1 MQTHTFSRPC
11 SSCIAI
17 FASALL
23 AAQALAAREGA
34 SKSVDPPNVTPA
46 PVYDPNAPIAW
57 DEATRA
63 EAHFKKP
70 SYLKVSVWAAE
81 PQLVN
86 PVAMTVDDHN
96 RIWIAE
102 SNRFRGGGV
111 LDIRNFYGWVVEDLA
126 CRTVEDRAALV
137 KRIWPDHWKELAV
150 NPERVRM
157 LQDSS
162 GGGRCDRVSI
172 FADGYH
178 QLVDGIAS
186 GVLVRKGDVYF
197 ANIPSL
203 YLLRDTKGTGAADKQ
218 EILSTGYGVHNSL
231 EGHDLH
237 GLRFGPDGKLYFS
250 MGDRGFNVKTR
261 EDKHLYYPDE
271 GAVLRCDPD
280 GANLEVFAR
289 GLRNP
294 QKLCFDDHGNL
305 FTGDNNSDHGDPAKW
320 FYVVEGADC
329 GWRIGYQ
336 HILRPKATGALL
348 LEDIMAVEKNSS
360 VYYNTP
366 PIAHIANGPSGCTY
380 YPGTGMPES
389 FNEHF
394 LLCDFKGGTL
404 NSGILSFTMKPRGA
418 SFEMEERQRYL
429 WQILPTDC
437 EFATDGGFFVAD
449 WINGWERPNR
459 GRIYRFYNET
469 AAKKP
474 VVGEV
479 KRLLDEGFEKI
490 DARTL
495 GWLLGHADQRV
506 RLEAQ
511 YELAERGE
519 ELILTLEARG
529 GQAWK
534 DIPGFNHARQEL
546 ARLHAV
552 WGLGQIARKKPEVMK
567 EVVPLLEDNDEEVR
581 AQAAKVLGDAHE
593 MLAYVGLIKLL
604 NDQKPRVQFFAAQA
618 LGKLGEKSAA
628 PALIDLLARN
638 ADKDAYIRHTAVF
651 ALANLGDREAL
662 TTRAHDESAS
672 VRLGIVEVMR
682 RLAMPEVTQFLAD
695 SDPRIVAEA
704 ARAIN
709 DVPIEGARA
718 VLAKVIDDPKL
729 IAEAAREGK
738 AVPLPKGDPK
748 PEDQD
753 WPDEAR
759 PPKLAEP
766 VLRRAINA
774 NFRLGA
780 AENAAAV
787 AKLAANSQASELL
800 RIEAIEALE
809 EWDEPSIRDHVTGL
823 VWPLPQ
829 KTRDATLAADA
840 ARPVLA
846 GIVKAGPEP
855 VRIAGLELAEKVGL
869 EPLDTAYDI
878 VADVQSPA
886 DVRAA
891 ALKVLAAHHSPKL
904 SEALRIGLLDAK
916 APALRREA
924 IRLQT
929 TQPDAVARLGEILG
943 QASPSDQ
950 QAVFGALAK
959 ISGNAT
965 DAILSAWMDKLL
977 AGSVPAASRLD
988 LLEAA
993 RHGKS
998 PALAQKIKQ
1007 FDAARKPD
1015 DTIGQYREC
1024 LEGGDAKSGRT
1035 IFFEKAEVGC
1045 VRCHSVGKE
1054 GSSSVG
1060 PNLGDVGKRQ
1070 PREYILESIVA
1081 PNAKIAPGFESAG
1094 VKLKDGR
1101 FLVGVVKD
1109 ETESSFKLD
1118 TGSDQGV
1125 VAINKADVVNRK
1137 PAPSP
1142 MPEDV
1147 SKALS
1152 KRELRDLVEFLSNQ
1166 RG

>member
-1 MQTHTFSRPC
+1 LG
-11 SSCIAI
+11 
-17 FASALL
+17 ALM
-23 AAQALAAREGA
+23 AGRAALAAREEA
-34 SKSVDPPNVTPA
+34 SKAVDPPQVTPA

-57 DEATRA
+57 EEATRA

-81 PQLVN
+81 PQVVN
-86 PVAMTVDDHN
+86 AVAMTVDEHN

-102 SNRFRGGGV
+102 SNRFGGGGV
-111 LDIRNFYGWVVEDLA
+111 LDVRNFYGWVVEDLA
-126 CRTVEDRAALV
+126 CRTVEDRAELV
-137 KRIWPDHWKELAV
+137 KRIWPEHWKELAV
-150 NPERVRM
+150 NPERLRM

-203 YLLRDTKGTGAADKQ
+203 YLLRDTKGTGVADKQ

-250 MGDRGFNVKTR
+250 MGDRGFNVTTR
-261 EDKHLYYPDE
+261 EGKHLNYPDE
-271 GAVLRCDPD
+271 GVVLRCDPD

-360 VYYNTP
+360 VYYVTP
-366 PIAHIANGPSGCTY
+366 PIAHIANGPSGCTW

-389 FNEHF
+389 FNGHF

-404 NSGILSFTMKPRGA
+404 NSGIWSFTMKPHGA
-418 SFEMEERQRYL
+418 SFEMEERQKYL

-437 EFATDGGFFVAD
+437 EFATDGGFYVAD
-449 WINGWERPNR
+449 WINGWERPNK
-459 GRIYRFYNET
+459 GRIYRFYNQE
-469 AAKKP
+469 AVGKP
-474 VVGEV
+474 VVAEV
-479 KRLLDEGFEKI
+479 KKLLDDGFEKF

-495 GWLLGHADQRV
+495 GWLMGHADQRV

-519 ELILTLEARG
+519 VQVLALEAQG

-534 DIPGFNHARQEL
+534 DIPGFNHARQDL
-546 ARLHAV
+546 ARLHAI
-552 WGLGQIARKKPEVMK
+552 WGLGQIARKKPEAIK
-567 EVVPLLEDNDEEVR
+567 PIVPLLLADPDDEVR
-581 AQAAKVLGDAHE
+581 SQAAKMLGDAHE
-593 MLAYVGLIKLL
+593 KAAFDGLIKLL
-604 NDQKPRVQFFAAQA
+604 NDEKPRVRFFAAQA
-618 LGKLGEKSAA
+618 LGKLGEKSAT
-628 PALIDLLARN
+628 PALLDLLARN
-638 ADKDAYIRHTAVF
+638 ADKDACIRHAAVF
-651 ALANLGDREAL
+651 ALANLGETGAIMA
-662 TTRAHDESAS
+662 RAHDENAS
-672 VRLGIVEVMR
+672 VRLAIVGVMR
-682 RLAMPEVTQFLAD
+682 RLAMPEGAQFLGDA
-695 SDPRIVAEA
+695 DPRIVAEA

-709 DVPIEGARA
+709 DVPIEEARPA
-718 VLAKVIDDPKL
+718 LAKVIDDPKL
-729 IAEAAREGK
+729 ISEAAREGK
-738 AVPLPKGDPK
+738 AVPLPVGEPK
-748 PEDQD
+748 PEDQE

-759 PPKLAEP
+759 APKLAEP

-787 AKLAANSQASELL
+787 AKLAANPQASELL

-823 VWPLPQ
+823 VWPLAT
-829 KTRDATLAADA
+829 KTRDARLAADA

-846 GIVKAGPEP
+846 GIVKSGPEA

-869 EPLDTAYDI
+869 APLDTAYEI
-878 VADVQSPA
+878 VADAQSPA

-943 QASPSDQ
+943 EASPSDQ

-959 ISGNAT
+959 IGGKAT
-965 DAILSAWMDKLL
+965 DVILSAWMDRLL
-977 AGSVPAASRLD
+977 GGDVPPASRLD

-993 RHGKS
+993 RHSKS
-998 PALAQKIKQ
+998 AALAEKIRQ

-1081 PNAKIAPGFESAG
+1081 PNARIAPGFESAG

-1109 ETESSFKLD
+1109 ETDSGFKLD
-1118 TGSDQGV
+1118 TGADQGV
-1125 VAINKADVVNRK
+1125 VTINKTNVVNRK

-1152 KRELRDLVEFLSNQ
+1152 KRELRDLVEFLSGQ
-1166 RG
+1166 KGS